1 MRKNGTPQVPTFVK
15 WAGGKSQ
22 LLEQFDK
29 FYPKEIDYYVEPF
42 LGSGAVF
49 FHIKRKYNPKKV
61 LLADINEELINTF
74 IVVRDRVEELIE
86 LLRQHKEKH
95 NKDNK
100 EYYYNIRSIDT
111 EQLNDVEKAARFI
124 YLNKTCFN
132 GLYRVNSKGKFNVPI
147 GSYKTPSILQEEILR
162 EASKLLQGADIR
174 VLDFRDFTKIDIDK
188 AFVYFDPPYY
198 PLSKTSSF
206 TSYTKGNFLEEE
218 QEELAG
224 VYKKLHIK
232 GCKLMLSNSKHTFI
246 ESLYK
251 GFKIECVLA
260 RRMIN
265 CDATKRG
272 AITEYVITN
281 YEVLK

>member
-1 MRKNGTPQVPTFVK
+1 MRKNGTPQIPTFVK

-61 LLADINEELINTF
+61 LLADINEDLINTF
-74 IVVRDRVEELIE
+74 IVVRDKVDELIE

-147 GSYKTPSILQEEILR
+147 GSYKNPSILQEDILR

-174 VLDFRDFTKIDIDK
+174 VLNFRDFTKIDIDK

-218 QEELAG
+218 QKELAH

-232 GCKLMLSNSKHTFI
+232 GCKLMLSNSDKDFVKN
-246 ESLYK
+246 LYTD
-251 GFKIECVLA
+251 FKINIVKA

-265 CDATKRG
+265 SKAEGRG
-272 AITEYVITN
+272 EINELVITN
-281 YEVLK
+281 D